1 MGWPQRHEGTWNEG
15 MSFTSFHPDARFTH
29 KPAAPL
35 PTPGLSASH
44 TAQALTQ
51 FQSRLGSALTHTDDS
66 VANHLT
72 QLHRFIS
79 DQTHVDA
86 DTSQSLGGGRPC
98 FR

>member
-1 MGWPQRHEGTWNEG
+1 

-29 KPAAPL
+29 EPAAPL

-44 TAQALTQ
+44 TAQALIQ
-51 FQSRLGSALTHTDDS
+51 FQSRLESALSHTDDS
-66 VANHLT
+66 VADHLT

-86 DTSQSLGGGRPC
+86 DTSQSLGDGRPC
-98 FR
+98 SR

>member
-1 MGWPQRHEGTWNEG
+1 
-15 MSFTSFHPDARFTH
+15 MSFTSFPPDAHFTH
-29 KPAAPL
+29 EPAAPL

-66 VANHLT
+66 VADHLT

-79 DQTHVDA
+79 DQTRIDA
-86 DTSQSLGGGRPC
+86 NTSQSLGGGRSC
-98 FR
+98 SR